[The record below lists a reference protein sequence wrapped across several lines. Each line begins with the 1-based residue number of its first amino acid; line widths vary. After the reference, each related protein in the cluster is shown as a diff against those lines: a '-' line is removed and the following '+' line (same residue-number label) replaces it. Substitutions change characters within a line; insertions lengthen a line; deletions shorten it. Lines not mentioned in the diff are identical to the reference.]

1 MGTCSA
7 YDILTPDFKRY
18 LTDFGLGFVYG
29 GGEELLQFTVNTVSG
44 EIYLDRNIS
53 RLNSAAEKYFC
64 EAMGVTP
71 SNMAEESFSCCSMV
85 PLGAEASARTVPGI
99 THLYVDGI
107 PEHMTVPTFDMDA
120 YVRNPQ
126 ARQPICISKAELQV
140 ADDIDL
146 AQYDLVAMEQL
157 GAACGMQIGSVIISN
172 TNQHF
177 EMHTPGYDEFFTPNY
192 TAQSR
197 AILREFGAWLEED
210 GVRIFGQVRERVES
224 VDPDTR
230 EHTAADRQ
238 FDARTDFVFEE
249 TEHGYRYLC
258 LSDDWDYSFTIQ
270 ASDGAEMLGYD
281 YIVYPVPDDCY
292 ADFLAGSYDIRMNAE
307 SGEKTAWEKQED
319 GTCRL
324 VAADNS
330 ACLTFSRAGVLERVD
345 KENPLG

>member
-1 MGTCSA
+1 MKKRLLSLVLVLLMSISFSGCLGRKMYKQSEADRIKERTAEIMQAWIDQNSPGATLGTCSA

-18 LTDFGLGFVYG
+18 LTDFGLGFIYG

-126 ARQPICISKAELQV
+126 ARQPICISKAELQA

-146 AQYDLVAMEQL
+146 AQYDLAAMEQL

-197 AILREFGAWLEED
+197 AILREFGAWL
-210 GVRIFGQVRERVES
+210 
-224 VDPDTR
+224 
-230 EHTAADRQ
+230 
-238 FDARTDFVFEE
+238 
-249 TEHGYRYLC
+249 
-258 LSDDWDYSFTIQ
+258 
-270 ASDGAEMLGYD
+270 
-281 YIVYPVPDDCY
+281 
-292 ADFLAGSYDIRMNAE
+292 
-307 SGEKTAWEKQED
+307 
-319 GTCRL
+319 
-324 VAADNS
+324 
-330 ACLTFSRAGVLERVD
+330 TFSRAGILERVA
-345 KENPLG
+345 KNTPLG